1 MKNWKLFAFD
11 FDGTLVDSY
20 SCLNNVWKKVGKNLG
35 LKNKDLNNFIKI
47 ALKEEDKGDLLKKY
61 DRSIYIKNALN
72 KLGYSEKEFNLKE
85 AVMIYWKERTYGT
98 KILSCSIKLFN
109 FLKNKNRIIT
119 SVSESDGLPSLKK
132 NRIKASG
139 LANFFNDIIIVGED
153 VESITIALR
162 KLANKYNLKR
172 KECVLI
178 NDKPRPINEATKSG
192 FSTIKI
198 DFESILKEAW
208 KFPCNPDLRV
218 KNLCKLF
225 KILKNFYYSERIE

>member
-85 AVMIYWKERTYGT
+85 AVMIYWKERTYST
-98 KILSCSIKLFN
+98 KILSCSIKLLE
-109 FLKNKNRIIT
+109 FLKNKKCIIT
-119 SVSESDGLPSLKK
+119 SVSETDGLPSLKIK
-132 NRIKASG
+132 RIKASS
-139 LANFFNDIIIVGED
+139 LANFFNDIIIVGESA
-153 VESITIALR
+153 ESITMALK
-162 KLANKYNLKR
+162 KLANNYNLKR
-172 KECVLI
+172 NECVLI
-178 NDKPRPINEATKSG
+178 NDKPRPINEAPKNG

-198 DFESILKEAW
+198 DFEGILKEAW
-208 KFPCNPDLRV
+208 RFPCNPDLRI
-218 KNLCKLF
+218 KNLCALF
-225 KILKNFYYSERIE
+225 KILKNTLK

>member
-72 KLGYSEKEFNLKE
+72 KLGYSEKEFNLKK

-153 VESITIALR
+153 VESITIA
-162 KLANKYNLKR
+162 
-172 KECVLI
+172 
-178 NDKPRPINEATKSG
+178 
-192 FSTIKI
+192 
-198 DFESILKEAW
+198 
-208 KFPCNPDLRV
+208 
-218 KNLCKLF
+218 
-225 KILKNFYYSERIE
+225 